1 MRSHA
6 MPFRIARPLLRWY
19 ALLSVT
25 VSALLLSPIVP
36 ALAGDPPILYVV
48 NFSSNN
54 ICRHTIAADGKL
66 QMQECVATGKGPRTM
81 AFDPNRRFAWVRNQ
95 ADKTIVPYS
104 IERGGKLIKQ
114 QELIQ
119 TVILSDSAQG
129 LAVHDGGASLYAP
142 WEIRLSSLS
151 TSPLPSG
158 GLHRYSIGHHGT
170 LSLAA
175 EIATPA
181 IPRAVAASP
190 NRRFILVV
198 AQGSSRY
205 GLQAYTTD
213 PLTGKVLQIGAT
225 VPTESYAEDVQ
236 ISSNS
241 QVAYVVNR
249 VGGTIGVYR
258 TDAMSGTPTLFQTVR
273 TGREPLKITL
283 AANGRFAAA
292 VSSRDG
298 KDEYGSVSLFAI
310 EPDGKLILK
319 GKLET
324 GYHPFDVGF
333 TPDSQHFY
341 TADFGRSST
350 APSIPSTLSMYAIDA
365 AGQPMSLGRAK
376 TGGDGAVKVNIFT
389 P

>member
-1 MRSHA
+1 
-6 MPFRIARPLLRWY
+6 
-19 ALLSVT
+19 
-25 VSALLLSPIVP
+25 
-36 ALAGDPPILYVV
+36 
-48 NFSSNN
+48 
-54 ICRHTIAADGKL
+54 
-66 QMQECVATGKGPRTM
+66 M

-95 ADKTIVPYS
+95 VDKTIVPYS

-142 WEIRLSSLS
+142 WEIRLSSLP
-151 TSPLPSG
+151 TSPPPSG
-158 GLHRYSIGHHGT
+158 GLHRYLIEHNGS

-225 VPTESYAEDVQ
+225 VPTGSYPEDVKVA
-236 ISSNS
+236 SNS
-241 QVAYVVNR
+241 QVAYVVNS
-249 VGGTIGVYR
+249 GDDSIGVYR
-258 TDAMSGTPTLFQTVR
+258 TDTMSGTPTLLQTVL
-273 TGREPLKITL
+273 TGHEPLKIAL
-283 AANGRFAAA
+283 APNGRFAAVA
-292 VSSRDG
+292 HHGD
-298 KDEYGSVSLFAI
+298 DSVSLFATS
-310 EPDGKLILK
+310 PDGKLSLK
-319 GKLET
+319 GKLAT

-333 TPDSQHFY
+333 APDSQHFY
-341 TADFGRSST
+341 TADFGRSTT

-365 AGQPMSLGRAK
+365 AGQTRSLGRVK
-376 TGGDGAVKVNIFT
+376 TGGDGAVKVDTFT